1 MAGGDSLLLFLLA
14 LAVSLMVAAVVWWRP
29 SRQGRH
35 GKSAPSPPCYPLL
48 GHLHHMLRKP
58 LHRSLAAL
66 AAAHGTGGGAAPLLS
81 LRLGARRALLVSA
94 YDAAEEC
101 QGAALSGR
109 PRLLVAERLAYSCTT
124 VFWASYGDHWRAQRR
139 LLAVQMFS
147 VSRIAS
153 LAADRHAEVAKLV
166 GSLLQDDGS
175 MVTLRPRLF
184 EMVVGVAL
192 RMLTGEHPRRADVCS
207 LQEISEETIA
217 ATGPP
222 SIGDFFPGLRWVD
235 RLRGVDGAL
244 ARLAARR
251 DAFVGGLIRDQQQRR
266 DAGNAAEKKISV
278 IDGLLSAQEADP
290 EYYTDTIIKG
300 ILSTVSSTSN
310 LVSNL
315 LSS

>member
-1 MAGGDSLLLFLLA
+1 
-14 LAVSLMVAAVVWWRP
+14 
-29 SRQGRH
+29 
-35 GKSAPSPPCYPLL
+35 
-48 GHLHHMLRKP
+48 
-58 LHRSLAAL
+58 
-66 AAAHGTGGGAAPLLS
+66 
-81 LRLGARRALLVSA
+81 
-94 YDAAEEC
+94 
-101 QGAALSGR
+101 
-109 PRLLVAERLAYSCTT
+109 
-124 VFWASYGDHWRAQRR
+124 
-139 LLAVQMFS
+139 
-147 VSRIAS
+147 
-153 LAADRHAEVAKLV
+153 
-166 GSLLQDDGS
+166 